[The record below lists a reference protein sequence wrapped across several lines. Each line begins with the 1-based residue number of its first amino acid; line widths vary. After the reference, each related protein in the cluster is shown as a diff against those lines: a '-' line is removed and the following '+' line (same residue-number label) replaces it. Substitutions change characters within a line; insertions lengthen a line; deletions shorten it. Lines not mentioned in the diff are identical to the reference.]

1 MILARESVS
10 GQRQAKP
17 ARVLGSALAVGAW
30 LLAALVVQS
39 TVGADL
45 ARSIHDDEE
54 RLELQI
60 RGRHEPPAN
69 VAAPPRTNEES
80 IDPWELVSV

>member
-1 MILARESVS
+1 MILERESVS
-10 GQRQAKP
+10 GQQARP
-17 ARVLGSALAVGAW
+17 ARVWGGTLALGAW
-30 LLAALVVQS
+30 LLVAFAVQS

-54 RLELQI
+54 RLELHI
-60 RGRHEPPAN
+60 RGRHEPAPAN
-69 VAAPPRTNEES
+69 TAAPPRTNEES